1 MESARRVLE
10 QTRTSH
16 RKGLFDD
23 VVIGELRKE
32 IDHYCPLEEN
42 VINQAR
48 RRVLQGEQVPD
59 AEKIYSIFEPHAD
72 QIKHGKV
79 LTRSSS
85 AIRSFWP
92 KVRRA

>member
-1 MESARRVLE
+1 
-10 QTRTSH
+10 
-16 RKGLFDD
+16 
-23 VVIGELRKE
+23 
-32 IDHYCPLEEN
+32 
-42 VINQAR
+42 
-48 RRVLQGEQVPD
+48 VLQGEQVPD